1 MALNNALENA
11 KRYIEGFKKLP
22 KEKQTDKI
30 KEGVKFAI
38 EQIKK
43 YNNPISAWI
52 ELGNSYIKRTR
63 KTLKP
68 ALEEF
73 RENLGLPKEMPVKSI
88 EPWYDLSTTFK
99 SENDYG
105 YKGPDETRPEY
116 IRAVDGKKIT
126 PFEKLNQSL

>member
-22 KEKQTDKI
+22 KEQQTDKI
-30 KEGVKFAI
+30 REGVRFAI
-38 EQIKK
+38 DTIKK
-43 YNNPISAWI
+43 YSDPITAWI
-52 ELGNSYIKRTR
+52 TVANSYIKRNR
-63 KTLKP
+63 KKLKP

-73 RENLGLPKEMPVKSI
+73 RENLWLPKEMPVKQI

-99 SENDYG
+99 SESDYG

-116 IRAVDGKKIT
+116 IRIIDGKKIT